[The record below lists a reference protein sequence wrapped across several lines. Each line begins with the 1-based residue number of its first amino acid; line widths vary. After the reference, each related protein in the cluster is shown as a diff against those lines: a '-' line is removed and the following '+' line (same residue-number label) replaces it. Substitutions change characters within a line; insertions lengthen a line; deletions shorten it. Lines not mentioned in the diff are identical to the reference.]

1 MNVLT
6 RSMVENTKPKRTLPA
21 RQNEIS
27 KASTRISSSIDD
39 GLSKEVKKLSRACL
53 VNDFVVF
60 YDEVIGKGQFG
71 TVVKA

>member
-1 MNVLT
+1 
-6 RSMVENTKPKRTLPA
+6 MVENTKPKRTLSA
-21 RQNEIS
+21 RQNQIS
-27 KASTRISSSIDD
+27 KTSTRISSSIDD
-39 GLSKEVKKLSRACL
+39 VISKKEVKKLSRACL